1 MKIEKLKTT
10 FTDEYGNIMQVWVD
24 KDGEYCFKI
33 NDGEGHRGVFALN
46 SDEYDEFVKYLT
58 FSL

>member
-10 FTDEYGNIMQVWVD
+10 FTDEYGNMMQVWVD

-33 NDGEGHRGVFALN
+33 NDGLDNYFALTP
-46 SDEYDEFVKYLT
+46 DEYDEIVKYLT